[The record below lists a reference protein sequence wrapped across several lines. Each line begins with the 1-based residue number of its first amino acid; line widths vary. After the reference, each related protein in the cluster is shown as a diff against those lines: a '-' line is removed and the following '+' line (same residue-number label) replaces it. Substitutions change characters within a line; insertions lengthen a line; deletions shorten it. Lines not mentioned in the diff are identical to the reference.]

1 MDDLKHTATSPAQ
14 TKATKNWQARLELG
28 FSKRDARS
36 YLAHR
41 LHKGPL
47 VVQKSLHPEGEAI
60 CHAVI
65 VHPPG
70 GVAGGD
76 ALQLQ
81 VTVGAGA
88 QALLTTPGAGKWY
101 KANGT
106 LASQALTFTLEAGS
120 GLEWLPQENILFD
133 AAEVQFAAEINLA
146 ADATLAAW
154 DIVCLGRQAQ
164 QETWQTGVYQLK
176 QQIRRDGRLIWNERA
191 HMRAEDILTA
201 SGVGLGG
208 AVVFG
213 TFLVCAGAVPADVV
227 QACRAIMPAGA
238 KVGITALPEVLA
250 IRYVGQASQQARQYF
265 EQCWHILRPWYSR
278 RAAVRPRIWNT

>member
-1 MDDLKHTATSPAQ
+1 MDDLKHTPPSLAQ
-14 TKATKNWQARLELG
+14 TIATKHWQARLELG
-28 FSKRDARS
+28 FAKREARS

-47 VVQKSLHPEGEAI
+47 VVQKSLHPEGEAV

-76 ALQLQ
+76 ALHLQ
-81 VTVGAGA
+81 VHVGEGA
-88 QALLTTPGAGKWY
+88 NALLTTPGAGKWY

-106 LASQALTFTLEAGS
+106 IATQTLHFQLASGS

-133 AAEVQFAAEINLA
+133 AAEVGFNAEIDLA
-146 ADATLAAW
+146 GDATLAAW

-164 QETWQTGVYQLK
+164 QEVWQTGAYQLN
-176 QQIRRDGRLIWNERA
+176 QRIRRDGRLIWNERA
-191 HMRAEDILTA
+191 RMHGNDRLK
-201 SGVGLGG
+201 SSPVGLGG
-208 AVVFG
+208 SVVFG
-213 TFLVCAGAVPADVV
+213 TFLVCAGAVPAEVL
-227 QACRAIMPAGA
+227 QACREITLPDANTG
-238 KVGITALPEVLA
+238 VTALPEVLC

-265 EQCWHILRPWYSR
+265 EQCWQLLRPWYYQKD
-278 RAAVRPRIWNT
+278 AVRPRIWNT